1 MSVPGWL
8 WFFFASVESCMTIY
22 GVTWFVFASLSQ
34 NCFAFHLRVRQLQ
47 AKVLAWRS
55 CSIWKI
61 FWWRKVVSGY
71 NKNCKAS
78 RETSCAKFAKRRS
91 CRWPRRLDGL
101 LWWLNYDP
109 PYWHSCWTYTMS
121 KTRRAVLNL
130 DLMGPCYMSS
140 VAKLRGWIYLLV
152 RLIDQRENLMNISFC
167 WLHGLCQRR
176 LNIRINV

>member
-1 MSVPGWL
+1 MSVPGRLRFFLPPWNLAWL
-8 WFFFASVESCMTIY
+8 Y

-78 RETSCAKFAKRRS
+78 PKRFYEKSAKRRS
-91 CRWPRRLDGL
+91 CRWPRRLDRL
-101 LWWLNYDP
+101 LWWRNYDP
-109 PYWHSCWTYTMS
+109 PYWRICSTNRMS

-130 DLMGPCYMSS
+130 DLMVLCWMSCMT
-140 VAKLRGWIYLLV
+140 KLRGWIYLFV
-152 RLIDQRENLMNISFC
+152 RLIDQHENLMNISFS